1 MNESP
6 SAVVKEEH
14 TLEAISFREYR
25 PADLQ
30 RCVEITAGAW
40 PELTRG
46 GLDLATMEWYG
57 WPATWKEIA
66 CVSDSAVGILFG
78 KVYSDLGMFGRLRT
92 PLAHATVY
100 LKMLFGLYGK
110 IPHRLSFVKN
120 GLVDDRDIAA
130 NSPEVDGEIIY
141 FVIDSAYRRKG
152 IGKELMGRFIEHAR
166 SKGARRISVYTT
178 EPGSNWGFYESC
190 GFRKHSSFHDSFMT
204 LVRNEEVKAMIYV
217 LDIE

>member
-1 MNESP
+1 MNES
-6 SAVVKEEH
+6 SSVEVRDGH
-14 TLEAISFREYR
+14 SLEAISFREYR

-30 RCVEITAGAW
+30 RCVEITAAAW

-46 GLDLATMEWYG
+46 RLDVATMEWYG
-57 WPATWKEIA
+57 WPATWKEVV
-66 CVSDSAVGILFG
+66 CVSDTAVGILFG
-78 KVYSDLGMFGRLRT
+78 KVNSDLGMFGRLRT
-92 PLAHATVY
+92 PLTHAAVY

-110 IPHRLSFVKN
+110 IPRRLSFIKS

-130 NSPEVDGEIIY
+130 HSPEVDGEIIY

-152 IGKELMGRFIEHAR
+152 IGKELMGRFIDHAR
-166 SKGARRISVYTT
+166 KKGARRVSVYTT
-178 EPGSNWGFYESC
+178 EPGSDWMFYESY